1 MVPKRSFDEI
11 PPFGG
16 GRRLLIADDDAAI
29 RLLLV
34 AFLRRYDFR
43 LRQARDGQ
51 EALDEMR
58 AGNADLVIMDLA
70 MPNVSGWEV
79 LRIRK
84 QDLSLLHIPVIVM
97 TAVNMTQ
104 ATADVAGKSVSAL
117 LGKPFD
123 LDVLLAA
130 VRTSLD
136 VEGVPAP
143 LAA

>member
-1 MVPKRSFDEI
+1 MVPKQSIEAI

-16 GRRLLIADDDAAI
+16 GRRLLVTDDDAAI

-34 AFLRRYDFR
+34 AFLGRYNFQ
-43 LRQARDGQ
+43 LRQARNGK

-70 MPNVSGWEV
+70 MPNVSGWDV
-79 LRIRK
+79 LRIRE
-84 QDLSLLHIPVIVM
+84 QDLSLRQIPVIVM
-97 TAVNMTQ
+97 TAVNLTQ
-104 ATADVAGKSVSAL
+104 ATADVAGKSVSVL

-123 LDVLLAA
+123 LDTLLSA
-130 VRTSLD
+130 VRSSLD
-136 VEGVPAP
+136 VDGVPAP